1 MSQPTLVNLP
11 ASVLHRLQNLR
22 LARGVDFN
30 SLLSAFVMERFL
42 YRLSVS
48 PHAQRFVLKG
58 AMLLAV
64 WAPLEHRSTYD
75 LDLLGFGDNSA
86 QALLRAFT
94 EICEVPVV
102 PDGLAFDATTL
113 RLLDIQRQGE
123 YLGRRVR
130 LVGRLGK
137 ARVPLQVDVG
147 FGDAV
152 VPPPLEVEYPT
163 LLDFPAPRLR
173 AYPREAVVAEKLQA
187 MVQFGQTNGRLKDYH
202 DIWTLSQRWDFQG
215 ALLSQSIRAT
225 FGRRN
230 VPIPP
235 EVPFGLSAAFA
246 ELPEKTAQWAGFLRK
261 ARLEANPRHLGEVID
276 CLQRF
281 LMPVL
286 QALVEGHDLE
296 ARWPPGGPWA
306 PG

>member
-1 MSQPTLVNLP
+1 LTKPAVVNLP
-11 ASVLHRLQNLR
+11 ASVHQRLQNLR
-22 LARGVDFN
+22 QARGVDFN

-58 AMLLAV
+58 ALLLAV
-64 WAPLEHRSTYD
+64 WAPLDHRSTHD

-86 QALLRAFT
+86 DGIARAFQD
-94 EICEVPVV
+94 ICVVPVV
-102 PDGLAFDATTL
+102 PDGLPFDASTL
-113 RLLDIQRQGE
+113 RVQDIQREEE

-130 LVGRLGK
+130 LEAWLGM
-137 ARVPLQVDVG
+137 AHVPLQVDVG
-147 FGDAV
+147 FGDTV

-187 MVQFGQTNGRLKDYH
+187 MVELGQSNGRLKDYY
-202 DIWTLSQRWDFQG
+202 DVWDLSQRFGFEG

-230 VPIPP
+230 TAIPP
-235 EVPFGLSAAFA
+235 AAPFGLSPAFA
-246 ELPEKTAQWAGFLRK
+246 ELPDKIALWAGFLSRT
-261 ARLEANPRHLGEVID
+261 RLEDKPEDLAEVIE
-276 CLQRF
+276 CLRHF
-281 LMPVL
+281 LLPIL
-286 QALVEGHDLE
+286 QALATERDLK

-306 PG
+306 AD

>member
-1 MSQPTLVNLP
+1 VSQPTLVNLP

-173 AYPREAVVAEKLQA
+173 A
-187 MVQFGQTNGRLKDYH
+187 
-202 DIWTLSQRWDFQG
+202 
-215 ALLSQSIRAT
+215 
-225 FGRRN
+225 
-230 VPIPP
+230 
-235 EVPFGLSAAFA
+235 
-246 ELPEKTAQWAGFLRK
+246 
-261 ARLEANPRHLGEVID
+261 
-276 CLQRF
+276 
-281 LMPVL
+281 
-286 QALVEGHDLE
+286 
-296 ARWPPGGPWA
+296 
-306 PG
+306 